1 MCNEPL
7 NESTFSFS
15 NAPKNPVI
23 HSAFV
28 TLLMVDLLFQR
39 GRGVDKPTRD
49 TKL

>member
-1 MCNEPL
+1 MNPL
-7 NESTFSFS
+7 ISQPFLS
-15 NAPKNPVI
+15 PMLQNPVI